1 MRGVAGVNGG
11 WGSVEEK
18 RLPRRM
24 VRRQR
29 EVVERAARDVEGCLA
44 RYGGLTDAARHEIRA
59 VMDRWLGDLEYFN
72 LMREDGFSELHTNHL
87 REGVY
92 YLDPVGRKAAAVVR
106 TEAFYY
112 PRNTG
117 ERLIDVTTP
126 VHLHGKKVYVLRSG
140 QILHGMSRHVK
151 VGVPFA
157 VLQTAGWAGLAAGH
171 GWQRIA
177 AQVCLALA
185 ILVVAWDRVAFAR
198 AYRAWVHHLR
208 EIGRGNLQHRVQPKR
223 RDEFGQVQF
232 ELNKVSLGMAD
243 MLRQVGDS
251 AAKLV
256 QAVSE
261 LRTNAEGT
269 MKASEQIATRMQE
282 VSAGAERQAID
293 AREGSGAIQTVMDE
307 VQDGRS
313 RARIAAEVSE
323 RMAETSAAG
332 QSRIE
337 AAVTQFNAIREAVGR
352 LADVVHGLAE
362 QSKSIGR
369 IVDVI
374 SHIAEQTNLLA
385 LNAAIEAARAGEHGR
400 GFAVVA
406 SEVRTLAEQSG
417 RAAGEID
424 ELIRD
429 VQRELVDL
437 VQAATAAAGEVA
449 AGVATVEATG
459 VAFADIR
466 SGVEGVAGHVREISA
481 AMDHLAA
488 SAEAVVERVAHISA
502 VVADM
507 HAHTEDVAAAAEE
520 QMAAMQEV
528 ASSAGM
534 LSDMAGALQRLVGR
548 FHTG

>member
-1 MRGVAGVNGG
+1 
-11 WGSVEEK
+11 
-18 RLPRRM
+18 M

-29 EVVERAARDVEGCLA
+29 EAVERAARDVERCLA
-44 RYGGLTDAARHEIRA
+44 RHGGLTDAARQEIRA

-87 REGVY
+87 REAVY
-92 YLDPVGRKAAAVVR
+92 YLDPVGRKTAAVTR
-106 TEAFYY
+106 TEVFYY

-126 VHLHGKKVYVLRSG
+126 VHLNGKKVYVLRSG

-157 VLQTAGWAGLAAGH
+157 VLQAAGWAGLAAGH

-198 AYRAWVHHLR
+198 TYRAWVRHLR
-208 EIGRGNLQHRVQPKR
+208 EIGRGNLQYRIQPKR

-232 ELNKVSLGMAD
+232 ELNKMSLGMAD
-243 MLRQVGDS
+243 MLRQVEES
-251 AAKLV
+251 AAKVVRAVAEL
-256 QAVSE
+256 QA
-261 LRTNAEGT
+261 NAEGT
-269 MKASEQIATRMQE
+269 ARASEQIATRMQE

-293 AREGSGAIQTVMDE
+293 AREGSAAIQAVMGE
-307 VQDGRS
+307 VKDGRS

-332 QSRIE
+332 QGRIE

-362 QSKSIGR
+362 QSKSIGQ

-385 LNAAIEAARAGEHGR
+385 LNTAIEAARAGEHGR

-406 SEVRTLAEQSG
+406 AEVRTLAEQSG

-424 ELIRD
+424 ELIRG
-429 VQRELVDL
+429 VQRELADL
-437 VQAATAAAGEVA
+437 VQAAKAAAGEVA
-449 AGVATVEATG
+449 AGVATVEAAG
-459 VAFADIR
+459 LAFADIR

-488 SAEAVVERVAHISA
+488 SADAVVERVAHISA
-502 VVADM
+502 VVAGM
-507 HAHTEDVAAAAEE
+507 QAHTEDVAAAAEE

-528 ASSAGM
+528 SSSVGV